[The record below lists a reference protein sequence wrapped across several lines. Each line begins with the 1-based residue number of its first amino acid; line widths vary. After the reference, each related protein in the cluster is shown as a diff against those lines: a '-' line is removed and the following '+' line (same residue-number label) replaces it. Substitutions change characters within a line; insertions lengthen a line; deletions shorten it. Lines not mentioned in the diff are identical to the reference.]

1 MTSATAAHAAP
12 QPKPKSHET
21 PPTFAYSLMRTLRLV
36 LIVGLILVGLAVLL
50 QEVIHPLVA
59 AGGVNENFTTSVAS
73 LLIGLLPFGVYLA
86 AGVGARPLRK
96 NAFMGALLMA
106 WLIAVLAYSALVLY
120 QYMGQTGP
128 FNAAPSLG
136 FSMRQIE
143 TGIEVTSID
152 AGGAAEEAGLLVGDV
167 ITALRRD
174 VLTADELQTVI
185 SHAAIDDAMRFRL
198 LRAGEEMQLTVRMRL
213 ANQVNTTALL
223 IGLATALITSTF
235 ALLIPARFVPHALLI
250 ISLLPLLA
258 GYYWLILASFS
269 ERTEGLLPVDAAGNV
284 GGLTLSNWD
293 FLTSN
298 SIGGPTANIWMV
310 TLNSFMIAVVM
321 TISSLVVCS
330 MTGYALSRM
339 NFPGRRA
346 ILSMTLILHGF
357 PAVTLLIPIFLVLIN
372 LGNLPVI
379 GKLIGYN
386 TTGGVALVM
395 IAFELPLG
403 AWLMKGFFDNISWDM
418 ERSGLID
425 GASRFRVFW
434 EIIVP
439 QIRPGLM
446 ALGIFSFIGGW
457 NAYLIPA
464 TYTVGTGLA
473 NLPVYIRQIT
483 GELTPVNWNQ
493 VASVGMFQLIPIFI
507 FFLFAQEYL
516 LNIYAGGTK
525 GSA

>member
-1 MTSATAAHAAP
+1 MSSATAVSTAP
-12 QPKPKSHET
+12 ESLDT
-21 PPTFAYSLMRTLRLV
+21 PPLFLPTLLRTLRLA
-36 LIVGLILVGLAVLL
+36 LIVGFILFGLAVLL
-50 QEVIHPLVA
+50 QEIVHPFVA
-59 AGGVNENFTTSVAS
+59 SAGVNENSTTA
-73 LLIGLLPFGVYLA
+73 LATILIGLLPFGVYLA
-86 AGVGARPLRK
+86 AGTGARSLRK
-96 NAFMGALLMA
+96 QSFMSALLTA
-106 WLIAVLAYSALVLY
+106 WLIAGLVYGALVLY
-120 QYMGQTGP
+120 QYVGQTGP

-136 FSMRQIE
+136 FAMRQID

-174 VLTADELQTVI
+174 LVTANELQTLI
-185 SHAAIDDAMRFRL
+185 SQAAVDDALRLRL
-198 LRAGEEMQLTVRMRL
+198 LRGSEELQLAVRVRL
-213 ANQVNTTALL
+213 ANQVSTSALFV
-223 IGLATALITSTF
+223 GLATALVTSTF
-235 ALLIPARFVPHALLI
+235 ALVIAARFVPHVLLI

-258 GYYWLILASFS
+258 GYYWLILASFTT
-269 ERTEGLLPVDAAGNV
+269 RTEGLLPVDAAGNV

-298 SIGGPTANIWMV
+298 TIGGPTANIWMV
-310 TLNSFMIAVVM
+310 TLNSFLIAVIM
-321 TISSLVVCS
+321 TISSLIICS

-372 LGNLPVI
+372 LGNLPLI
-379 GKLIGYN
+379 GNLIGYN

-403 AWLMKGFFDNISWDM
+403 SWLMKGFFDNISWDM

-425 GASRFRVFW
+425 GASRWRVFW

-483 GELTPVNWNQ
+483 GELNPVNWNQ
-493 VASVGMFQLIPIFI
+493 VAAVGVFQLIPIFI

-516 LNIYAGGTK
+516 LNIYAGGSK
-525 GSA
+525 GSS

>member
-1 MTSATAAHAAP
+1 L
-12 QPKPKSHET
+12 Q
-21 PPTFAYSLMRTLRLV
+21 
-36 LIVGLILVGLAVLL
+36 LAVR
-50 QEVIHPLVA
+50 V
-59 AGGVNENFTTSVAS
+59 
-73 LLIGLLPFGVYLA
+73 
-86 AGVGARPLRK
+86 
-96 NAFMGALLMA
+96 
-106 WLIAVLAYSALVLY
+106 
-120 QYMGQTGP
+120 
-128 FNAAPSLG
+128 
-136 FSMRQIE
+136 
-143 TGIEVTSID
+143 
-152 AGGAAEEAGLLVGDV
+152 
-167 ITALRRD
+167 
-174 VLTADELQTVI
+174 
-185 SHAAIDDAMRFRL
+185 
-198 LRAGEEMQLTVRMRL
+198 RL
-213 ANQVNTTALL
+213 ANQMNSSALL
-223 IGLATALITSTF
+223 IGLATALVTSAF
-235 ALLIPARFVPHALLI
+235 ALVIAARFVPHVLLI

-258 GYYWLILASFS
+258 GYYWLILASFTT
-269 ERTEGLLPVDAAGNV
+269 RTEGLLPVDAAGNV

-298 SIGGPTANIWMV
+298 TIGGPTANIWMV
-310 TLNSFMIAVVM
+310 TLNSFLIAVIM

-372 LGNLPVI
+372 LGNLPLI

-403 AWLMKGFFDNISWDM
+403 SWLMKGFFDNISWDM

-425 GASRFRVFW
+425 GASRWRVFW

-483 GELTPVNWNQ
+483 GELNPVNWNQ
-493 VASVGMFQLIPIFI
+493 VAAVGVFQLIPIFI

-516 LNIYAGGTK
+516 LNIYAGGSK
-525 GSA
+525 GGS